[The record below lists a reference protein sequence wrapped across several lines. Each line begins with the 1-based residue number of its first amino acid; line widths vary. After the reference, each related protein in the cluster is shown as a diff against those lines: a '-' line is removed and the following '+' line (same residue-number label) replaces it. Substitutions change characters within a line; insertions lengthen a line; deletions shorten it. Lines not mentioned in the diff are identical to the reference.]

1 MSSNFDKQ
9 LEKILKGDV
18 DKLVDDLPTGEEGE
32 EEKEPEEMLP
42 VEYDKKESSMQ
53 LANKDYQDDYEYA
66 RSNLYGLIGRSNAA
80 LELTLKIAMM
90 SEHPRALEV
99 AANLI
104 KTSSDISKE
113 LMGMHKQINEKNSG
127 ADKPTS
133 GGQYVQNNHYYG
145 DSKENTEDLIDG
157 LPDEDDPKDEK

>member
-18 DKLVDDLPTGEEGE
+18 DKLVDDLPEGEEE

-42 VEYDKKESSMQ
+42 VEYERRETSLELS
-53 LANKDYQDDYEYA
+53 NKDFQEDYEYA
-66 RSNLYGLIGRSNAA
+66 RSNLYGLIGKSNAA
-80 LELTLKIAMM
+80 LELTLKIALM

-113 LMGMHKQINEKNSG
+113 LMGIHKQLNDSNKGGGGSEPSG
-127 ADKPTS
+127 K
-133 GGQYVQNNHYYG
+133 YVQNNFYG
-145 DSKENTEDLIDG
+145 ESKETTERIIDD
-157 LPDEDDPKDEK
+157 LPDDEEESKDEK